1 MPSSGAKT
9 RLKAMGEP
17 CTLSWRREVG
27 FEVVVVVKSALR
39 TASWEVEDEEE
50 EEERVAGR
58 AGERRQPD
66 WGSERWLVG
75 KLDTGDAFWSI
86 MYFAKS
92 GLINICR
99 QLIVNS

>member
-9 RLKAMGEP
+9 RLKTTGEP
-17 CTLSWRREVG
+17 CTVSWRREVG

-39 TASWEVEDEEE
+39 TASWEVEEEE
-50 EEERVAGR
+50 DEERVAGR
-58 AGERRQPD
+58 AGERRQLD

-75 KLDTGDAFWSI
+75 KLDTGAAFWSI
-86 MYFAKS
+86 IYFAKS

-99 QLIVNS
+99 QLIFNS